1 MAEAPE
7 TILVVAAHPD
17 DCDVGCGGSV
27 ARWASEGYRVV
38 LCVATNGEKGSADLE
53 MTPELLVQ
61 MRDKEQREAAQFM
74 GIQEVIILPNP
85 DGELADN
92 YTFRG
97 QLVRLIRKYRPF
109 RIVTHN
115 PFQWQHRDHRMSGQV
130 SLDAAYPYARDRLHY
145 LELEKEGLTPH
156 KVREVYLYA
165 GFGGETWDI
174 EVDITDFLEAKLN
187 ALASHVS
194 QFGPPEETRK
204 RWHERWDERMKDQGG
219 HYFERFIRVEF
230 PV

>member
-1 MAEAPE
+1 MAEQE

-17 DCDVGCGGSV
+17 DCDAGCGGSC
-27 ARWASEGYRVV
+27 ARWSSEGYRVI
-38 LCVATNGEKGSADLE
+38 LAVATNGEKGSADLE
-53 MTPELLVQ
+53 MTPQRLIEL
-61 MRDKEQREAAQFM
+61 RDAEQRAASGHM
-74 GIQEVIILPNP
+74 GIEETIILPNS

-92 YTFRG
+92 YEFRG

-130 SLDAAYPYARDRLHY
+130 SLDASYPYARDRLHY
-145 LELEKEGLTPH
+145 PELEQEGLTPH
-156 KVREVYLYA
+156 KVREVYLFA
-165 GFGGETWDI
+165 GMNAEEYDV
-174 EVDITDFLEAKLN
+174 EVDITDFFEHKLS

-204 RWHERWDERMKDQGG
+204 RWRARWEERMKNEGK
-219 HYFERFIRVEF
+219 FRERFIKVEF
-230 PV
+230 PT